1 MTLGDFGNPANTSLR
16 RQRLPDDSW
25 FYAILLL
32 ALALRS
38 YHFAYPA
45 WDYHNWRQTITLMIA
60 RDFARHGFPLF
71 HPQVAW
77 IGNQPSDPSYFNAE
91 LSIESVLAALLYKT
105 FGESDLAARSVI
117 VAFSLVGIVCLYNL
131 LERRAGRMTARFAAF
146 IYALLPY
153 HLFFGR
159 VFMPDIP
166 AITLALA
173 SLDVLDRWT
182 DNRKAAYLVGAGVLT
197 ALAVLQKP
205 RVFLV
210 MMPALYLFWLAY
222 GKSLPRRREP
232 YLFVLIACLPEFG
245 WFLHGV
251 SMEAHT
257 AVGAINIPQEFF
269 AHHLGLWIQSSYLHR
284 VIGALAFESFSPV
297 GLGLALVGGLLPARN
312 RAAWVARWWVV
323 GGALVLLPIPGV
335 IPENLY
341 YLAMLLP
348 GGSMLAGI
356 ALSRMRIHFSAIV
369 MVVFAA
375 GAIYSAIPLY
385 QPDRMPYDLGIL
397 LKSLTI
403 PADLLATETGGNPN
417 VLYYADRRGWLL
429 NGAYDVERVQHLR
442 HAGAR
447 YYVDTFLGDFARH
460 RQFFQTM
467 DTRFQ
472 RLTGDDAPWQIYDLG
487 GTPGPVRFPNEDTPS
502 SQIVTFGEQIQ
513 FRGASLRPLIGWP
526 GCFEVINY
534 WQCRKPLATDLQ
546 VSVHI
551 TDSAGQV
558 VAQQEHQPQGG
569 WFPASKWTAGDIVG
583 DRYVLV
589 LPGSLPGGKYQI
601 WIGWFDSLRRQ
612 RLSILDPTASDKAD
626 YAKIAEIDAR
636 PPPRYGW
643 FSPD

>member
-1 MTLGDFGNPANTSLR
+1 MPTSPMTLGDFGNPANTSLR

-77 IGNQPSDPSYFNAE
+77 IDNQLSDPSYFNAE
-91 LSIESVLAALLYKT
+91 FSIESVLAALLYKT

-232 YLFVLIACLPEFG
+232 YLFVLIACLPELG

-251 SMEAHT
+251 SMEGHT
-257 AVGAINIPQEFF
+257 AVGAINISQELL
-269 AHHLGLWIQSSYLHR
+269 AHHLG
-284 VIGALAFESFSPV
+284 
-297 GLGLALVGGLLPARN
+297 
-312 RAAWVARWWVV
+312 
-323 GGALVLLPIPGV
+323 
-335 IPENLY
+335 
-341 YLAMLLP
+341 
-348 GGSMLAGI
+348 
-356 ALSRMRIHFSAIV
+356 
-369 MVVFAA
+369 
-375 GAIYSAIPLY
+375 
-385 QPDRMPYDLGIL
+385 
-397 LKSLTI
+397 
-403 PADLLATETGGNPN
+403 
-417 VLYYADRRGWLL
+417 
-429 NGAYDVERVQHLR
+429 
-442 HAGAR
+442 
-447 YYVDTFLGDFARH
+447 
-460 RQFFQTM
+460 
-467 DTRFQ
+467 
-472 RLTGDDAPWQIYDLG
+472 
-487 GTPGPVRFPNEDTPS
+487 
-502 SQIVTFGEQIQ
+502 
-513 FRGASLRPLIGWP
+513 
-526 GCFEVINY
+526 
-534 WQCRKPLATDLQ
+534 
-546 VSVHI
+546 
-551 TDSAGQV
+551 
-558 VAQQEHQPQGG
+558 
-569 WFPASKWTAGDIVG
+569 
-583 DRYVLV
+583 
-589 LPGSLPGGKYQI
+589 
-601 WIGWFDSLRRQ
+601 
-612 RLSILDPTASDKAD
+612 
-626 YAKIAEIDAR
+626 
-636 PPPRYGW
+636 
-643 FSPD
+643 